1 MTEEMTSNRPYLVRA
16 LYSWISDND
25 MTPHVLVDAAIE
37 GVDVPHQAIQKGK
50 VILNIDHA
58 AVRELEIGNEW
69 LTFSARFSGKHYSV
83 VVPIDAVMAIYSKEN
98 GQGMMFAVEDESET
112 PTDPD
117 GGSDPKPTRRPHLK
131 VVK

>member
-16 LYSWISDND
+16 LYAWISDND
-25 MTPHVLVDAAIE
+25 MTPHVLVDAAVE
-37 GVDVPHQAIQKGK
+37 GVSVPHQAIQKGK

-69 LTFSARFSGKHYSV
+69 LTFSARFSGKHHAVS
-83 VVPIDAVMAIYSKEN
+83 VPIEAVMAIYSKEN
-98 GQGMMFAVEDESET
+98 GQGMMFAVDDDSAL
-112 PTDPD
+112 PPDPD
-117 GGSDPKPTRRPHLK
+117 GGPDLKATKRPHLK